1 MKKLKEVK
9 NLHGIFIDSIT
20 ELDAKLQNQFKK
32 IKQEY
37 HQNVINEK
45 YKLLVDICNGEGLD
59 FEKLKGKYLK
69 SKELNLVQDEEVVK
83 EKVEIEEDLL
93 DKIEINGKEYYYEA
107 KEKGIVYDLN
117 SKPVGVYKN
126 GKVIFN

>member
-59 FEKLKGKYLK
+59 FEKLKSKYLK
-69 SKELNLVQDEEVVK
+69 SKELNLVHDQEEVK
-83 EKVEIEEDLL
+83 DKVEIEEDLL

-117 SKPVGVYKN
+117 SKPVGIYKN
-126 GKVIFN
+126 GKVVFN